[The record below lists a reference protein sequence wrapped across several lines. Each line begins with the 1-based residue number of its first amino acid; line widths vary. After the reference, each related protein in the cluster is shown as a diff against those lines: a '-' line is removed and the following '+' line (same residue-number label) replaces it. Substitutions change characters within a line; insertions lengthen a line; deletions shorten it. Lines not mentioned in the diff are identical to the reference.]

1 MRMRMM
7 MIRLVMLRRRHRI
20 TTDLRVR
27 FGLYEYIYYGASNG
41 LGVALYLQVRQI
53 LCCIY
58 KTEKVG
64 RLGFD

>member
-27 FGLYEYIYYGASNG
+27 FGLYEYIYYELRMGWEWRYICKSG
-41 LGVALYLQVRQI
+41 RYSVVYTKR
-53 LCCIY
+53 
-58 KTEKVG
+58 K
-64 RLGFD
+64 RLGG